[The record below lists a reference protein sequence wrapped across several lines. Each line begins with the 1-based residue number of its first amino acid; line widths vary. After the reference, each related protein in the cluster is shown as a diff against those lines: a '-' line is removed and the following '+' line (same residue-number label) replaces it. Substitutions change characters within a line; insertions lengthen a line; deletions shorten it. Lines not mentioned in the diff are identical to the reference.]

1 MTARHDGR
9 WTRRPLAGLL
19 AVLLVGMALT
29 LAASAQG
36 DATPLVEARPDAATA
51 TPPDAA
57 EASGGVVRGP
67 ATGLPMPR
75 FVSLRASE
83 ARVRR
88 GPSLQ
93 HRVDWLYT
101 RRGLPLRVTAEH
113 GNWRRV
119 EDIEGFGGW
128 VHHSLITGR
137 RSVIVTEHL
146 APLLRRP
153 AEGSPMVAKLERG
166 VIAELEGC
174 EAGWCHLSA
183 DGRGGWARAEA
194 LWGVEDR

>member
-19 AVLLVGMALT
+19 AALLVGAALT

-67 ATGLPMPR
+67 VTGLPMPR

-137 RSVIVTEHL
+137 RTVIVTRDL
-146 APLLRRP
+146 AEMRRRP
-153 AEGSPMVAKLERG
+153 SEAAPMVAKLERG
-166 VIAELEGC
+166 VVASLKEC
-174 EAGWCHLSA
+174 EADWCRLDVEGREGWTPVEAFWGA
-183 DGRGGWARAEA
+183 DG
-194 LWGVEDR
+194 